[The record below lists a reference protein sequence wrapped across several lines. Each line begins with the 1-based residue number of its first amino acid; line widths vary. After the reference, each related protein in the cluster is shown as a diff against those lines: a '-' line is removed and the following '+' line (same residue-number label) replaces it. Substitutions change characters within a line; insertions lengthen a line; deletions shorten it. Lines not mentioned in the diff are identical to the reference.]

1 MKKNLIITVA
11 LISFLCAI
19 NSNANGIQITDTTVY
34 NNFKKVEVC
43 GGLAEIH
50 LNDKNQ
56 MLTDKNKVLY
66 PMLSEASIEA
76 LKNNDERVC
85 YRYKVPE
92 NVLKQINYYG
102 GGLFFKH

>member
-1 MKKNLIITVA
+1 
-11 LISFLCAI
+11 
-19 NSNANGIQITDTTVY
+19 
-34 NNFKKVEVC
+34 
-43 GGLAEIH
+43 
-50 LNDKNQ
+50 